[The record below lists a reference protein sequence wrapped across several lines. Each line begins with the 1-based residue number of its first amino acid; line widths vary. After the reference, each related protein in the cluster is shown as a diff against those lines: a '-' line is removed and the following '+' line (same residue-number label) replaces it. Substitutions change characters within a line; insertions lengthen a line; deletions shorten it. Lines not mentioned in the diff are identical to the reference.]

1 MEENSSDK
9 AVPREIGARFSGE
22 RLKLR
27 ETQRAVTPLG
37 GVVVFVEYLNRIGLT
52 GAFRRHMPVRYRSRN
67 QIDPSTTLVCF
78 LVSVLAGARRFA
90 QAAWL
95 RGDKALHAVLGV
107 DRFPLTTRFATC
119 FAASPWAMC
128 SVCLSR

>member
-1 MEENSSDK
+1 MQNFSSDK
-9 AVPREIGARFSGE
+9 AVQREISALLSGE

-27 ETQRAVTPLG
+27 DTDRAVTPFG
-37 GVVVFVEYLNRIGLT
+37 GLAVFVEYLNRIDLIGVL
-52 GAFRRHMPVRYRSRN
+52 RQHMPVRYSSRN
-67 QIDPSTTLVCF
+67 QIDPSTTLICF

-90 QAAWL
+90 HAAWL

-107 DRFPLTTRFATC
+107 ERFPLTIRSATC
-119 FAASPWAMC
+119 FAASPWATC